1 MLLMWTWG
9 LSSCRVLRPRGGSDA
24 SLPIC
29 FDDVEELIVDGAHV
43 LFADVGDCPWDEP
56 GAGAGRNGG
65 F

>member
-9 LSSCRVLRPRGGSDA
+9 LSCSSHPQGGSDA

-43 LFADVGDCPWDEP
+43 LFADVGDCRWAEP
-56 GAGAGRNGG
+56 CAGADRNGG